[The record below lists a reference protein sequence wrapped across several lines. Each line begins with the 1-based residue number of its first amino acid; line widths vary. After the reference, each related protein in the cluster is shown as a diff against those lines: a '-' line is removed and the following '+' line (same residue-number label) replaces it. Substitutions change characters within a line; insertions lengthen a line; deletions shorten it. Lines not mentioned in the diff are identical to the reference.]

1 MDILQMPLTPV
12 SDPGNPGFV
21 PYCYTFGARYTDVF
35 GKASDVLVRGHIP
48 LWAQTLFLLE
58 CVKQMPIRPNETR
71 TGLFPFAPDVP
82 VTFRSMAE
90 CFTTDGE
97 PTPEMTLYYER
108 FAMEFSEPEMVHHEA
123 DTLGRT
129 WESRKQ
135 LVLQRML
142 YCDIP
147 NNVAQMLTALAI
159 PWAASQGFML

>member
-1 MDILQMPLTPV
+1 MDVLQMPLTPV
-12 SDPGNPGFV
+12 SDPGNSSFV

-35 GKASDVLVRGHIP
+35 GRASDVLVRGHIP

-71 TGLFPFAPDVP
+71 TGLFPFAPHVP

-90 CFTTDGE
+90 CLTMDGE

-108 FAMEFSEPEMVHHEA
+108 FAMEFSEPDMVHQEA
-123 DTLGRT
+123 DILGRT

-135 LVLQRML
+135 LVLQSML
-142 YCDIP
+142 FCDIP
-147 NNVAQMLTALAI
+147 NDVAQMLTSLAV